1 MAYYGHIAAFD
12 SVGGVG
18 SISPEDGGNP
28 LAFASAD
35 LQQQDCEPEV
45 DQRYAMRL
53 LRSTVASGQSS
64 CGGQETRTTA
74 SSGIPMPMSGRPN
87 RSGWTADRRFR
98 VGVKSPR
105 SFDSSAA

>member
-35 LQQQDCEPEV
+35 LQRQDCEPEV
-45 DQRYAMRL
+45 DQRYCYETFEVNGRKRAIK
-53 LRSTVASGQSS
+53 LRRAGDTNNRQFGYSDAHVRQAQS
-64 CGGQETRTTA
+64 Q
-74 SSGIPMPMSGRPN
+74 
-87 RSGWTADRRFR
+87 R
-98 VGVKSPR
+98 VDG
-105 SFDSSAA
+105 